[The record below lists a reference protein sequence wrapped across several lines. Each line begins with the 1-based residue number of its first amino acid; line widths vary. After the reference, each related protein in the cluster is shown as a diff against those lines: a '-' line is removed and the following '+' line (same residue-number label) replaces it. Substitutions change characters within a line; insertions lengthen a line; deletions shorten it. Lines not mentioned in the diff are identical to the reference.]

1 MSDNTSYTVE
11 VYDPKF
17 NWGINVDP
25 EENENWVAGTDKFSY
40 DTFSDAEK
48 ALKSVTG
55 IYRSVRIKKTM
66 DSVVALYQD
75 GVAVE

>member
-17 NWGINVDP
+17 NWGLDVDT
-25 EENENWVAGTDKFSY
+25 EANWVVGTNKFSY
-40 DTFSDAEK
+40 DTFSEADEARKE
-48 ALKSVTG
+48 ATG
-55 IYRSVRIKKTM
+55 IYRSVRVKKCV